1 MGDLKKQFW
10 MAVLACG
17 ISVLGGCDRSSE
29 AESEIAN
36 AEELN
41 LQEDAS
47 AEKLIE
53 RYNSMHS
60 MCRGEWDT
68 SSSEN
73 EDEQACA
80 LRDKIAERLTNADY
94 CFLQS
99 EQAWLSCEATEA
111 AEAAEAA
118 EVLADAF
125 IVAKKRKPNFSE
137 LEITVAVDDI
147 TVNDIKVNKGNC
159 RRSYVYGSGSRF
171 PMDLKFGDKIHMGVF
186 CDPIRL
192 DFDTSSGAVWYQWS

>member
-1 MGDLKKQFW
+1 MKKQFW
-10 MAVLACG
+10 IAVLACG

-118 EVLADAF
+118 EAV
-125 IVAKKRKPNFSE
+125 IVAKKSCYDYLYERAWDEGFNFEYHRLQTHENWKRRYGDNYIHQYIVRRIRNGRVVGDPFFKHCIVSKSS
-137 LEITVAVDDI
+137 LEVLRVVNSDI
-147 TVNDIKVNKGNC
+147 
-159 RRSYVYGSGSRF
+159 
-171 PMDLKFGDKIHMGVF
+171 
-186 CDPIRL
+186 
-192 DFDTSSGAVWYQWS
+192 GA